1 MQIVLLRWQLL
12 YLGQLILTIKPN
24 ALYGGPEYEEPPY
37 HYVPVGEVL
46 RTPSPSNALE
56 QSMLLL
62 ADGLASG
69 ALISQYELLHRKH
82 PDLSCDEAAIP
93 KNVNKNRY
101 RDISPCKYLLTF
113 PHGRLTL
120 A

>member
-1 MQIVLLRWQLL
+1 M
-12 YLGQLILTIKPN
+12 YSGE
-24 ALYGGPEYEEPPY
+24 EYEEPPY
-37 HYVPVGEVL
+37 QYVPVGEVL

-69 ALISQYELLHRKH
+69 ALISQYELLYRKH
-82 PDLSCDEAAIP
+82 PDLTCDEAVKP

-101 RDISPCKYLLTF
+101 RDISPCKFNVFDIFFSEFLNLIQ
-113 PHGRLTL
+113 
-120 A
+120 